1 MKRAFILAVALVAA
15 AVIAAA
21 QTAPAAQQPP
31 TPAPKQTAP
40 GQAAPA
46 PAPTQITPGQA
57 APAPATPAPGRTQPQ
72 AQTQAEFQAYQAAAA
87 KTTPA
92 DVEAAASAFATQFPT
107 SELRTLLYLHSMRE
121 YQNSNNAEK
130 TLEVG
135 RKVLSV
141 DPNNPEALV
150 TVATVLSER
159 TRETDLDRDERLAE
173 AIRDAQ
179 KALQT
184 VDTDLIIPP
193 NAPPDRVEAA
203 KSTLRGMAYAAL
215 GTVEMTKKNYP
226 LAETNLKQAVQLA
239 SSQPDAVSWL
249 RLAVVLDQE
258 KKYAE
263 ALQAAN
269 KAVEYST
276 NMPQA
281 NNLAKMERDRL
292 QKLVGAAPASVPGAT
307 PEATP
312 APKPAT
318 PTPPPAPPK

>member
-1 MKRAFILAVALVAA
+1 MKRAFILTLALIAVAGIV
-15 AVIAAA
+15 AA
-21 QTAPAAQQPP
+21 QTAPATQPSP
-31 TPAPKQTAP
+31 TPAPAQTAP
-40 GQAAPA
+40 AQAAPAATPKPITPSQAAPA
-46 PAPTQITPGQA
+46 PAPS
-57 APAPATPAPGRTQPQ
+57 APGRSQPQ
-72 AQTQAEFQAYQAAAA
+72 AQTQAEFKAYQAASA
-87 KTTPA
+87 KTAPA
-92 DVEAAASAFATQFPT
+92 DVEAAANDFAAQFPA
-107 SELRTLLYLHSMRE
+107 SELRTLLYLRAMRE
-121 YQNSNNAEK
+121 YQNANNADK
-130 TLEVG
+130 TVDMG
-135 RKVLSV
+135 RKALSA

-184 VDTDLIIPP
+184 VDTDLVVPP
-193 NAPPDRVEAA
+193 NVPPDRVQAA
-203 KSTLRGMAYAAL
+203 KNSLRSMAYAAL

-226 LAETNLKQAVQLA
+226 QAETNLKQAVQMEG
-239 SSQPDAVSWL
+239 SQPDPVSWL

-258 KKYAE
+258 KKYEE

-269 KAVEYST
+269 KAVEYSA

-292 QKLVGAAPASVPGAT
+292 QKLVGAATAPGSTPA
-307 PEATP
+307 ATP

-318 PTPPPAPPK
+318 PTLPSTPPK